1 MGIINWQKELL
12 PFEQAVDEL
21 IVKFNGIKRD
31 YMRLDKQCP
40 IEQVEGRVKKFLV
53 YLKKL
58 IEEIYLLI
66 KLLINW
72 KI

>member
-40 IEQVEGRVKKFLV
+40 I
-53 YLKKL
+53 
-58 IEEIYLLI
+58 
-66 KLLINW
+66 
-72 KI
+72 

>member
-21 IVKFNGIKRD
+21 VVKFNGIKRD

-40 IEQVEGRVKKFLV
+40 IEQVGGRVKKVSSILE
-53 YLKKL
+53 KA
-58 IEEIYLLI
+58 IEGIYLLI
-66 KLLINW
+66 KLLIN
-72 KI
+72 

>member
-21 IVKFNGIKRD
+21 IVKFNGIKEIIWGWQTMS
-31 YMRLDKQCP
+31 YWASWGQSKEVSSIL
-40 IEQVEGRVKKFLV
+40 E
-53 YLKKL
+53 KL